1 MFESVILSCSLPGGV
16 SEFNDP
22 SSDLKSLLFLE
33 DRNWVKSIFL
43 FQAEGGSLE
52 WDVLAPKIFIFLGSL
67 YFSDFSGA

>member
-33 DRNWVKSIFL
+33 DRNWGKSIFL

-52 WDVLAPKIFIFLGSL
+52 WDVLALKIFIFPGSL
-67 YFSDFSGA
+67 YFSDFLGA